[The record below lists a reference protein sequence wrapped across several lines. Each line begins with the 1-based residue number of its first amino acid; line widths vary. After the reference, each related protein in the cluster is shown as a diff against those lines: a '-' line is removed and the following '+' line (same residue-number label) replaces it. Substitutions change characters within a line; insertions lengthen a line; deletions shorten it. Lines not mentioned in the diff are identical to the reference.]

1 MSLALTRK
9 ELIRPQNLI
18 DGKWIDAADAARF
31 LVTNP
36 ATGELIVE
44 VANSGAADARAAT
57 DAAARAFP
65 AWRDKLPRERAEILR
80 RWHALIVANTEDLAK
95 LMSMEQGKPLA
106 ESRGEV
112 AYGASY
118 VAWFADEAT
127 RIYGDLIP
135 QQQRGKRM
143 NAVKEPVGVVAAI
156 TPWNFPLAMIARKI
170 APALAAG

>member
-1 MSLALTRK
+1 MSLALTRN

-18 DGKWIDAADAARF
+18 DGTWTAAQDGARF
-31 LVTNP
+31 AVTNP
-36 ATGELIVE
+36 ATG
-44 VANSGAADARAAT
+44 
-57 DAAARAFP
+57 AAARAFP

-80 RWHALIVANTEDLAK
+80 RWHALIVANTDDLAK

-143 NAVKEPVGVVAAI
+143 SAGKEPVGVVAAI
-156 TPWNFPLAMIARKI
+156 TPWNFPLA
-170 APALAAG
+170 